1 MSRDLQRIVLTFVPS
16 FDPCSQLPLSNLTSS
31 AAPNSCSFLF
41 ISTPPTNRHRQVNI
55 SSIRSQNRCVNELLP
70 YSDPLFLCRV
80 NCVICIH
87 HVFECVLYIC
97 SRMHIS
103 CIASIASL
111 CSSTTSVSLHPSFIP
126 PSLMASPLPPSLI
139 SLAHQWALSL
149 RAKPGWTF
157 EWRDGW
163 KDGWMDWGRG
173 KGIEGG
179 GC

>member
-1 MSRDLQRIVLTFVPS
+1 MTFVPS

-87 HVFECVLYIC
+87 HVFECVLHMLLHAYILHC
-97 SRMHIS
+97 EH
-103 CIASIASL
+103 SITMQQHNQRVLASL
-111 CSSTTSVSLHPSFIP
+111 LPSWRPLSLHLS
-126 PSLMASPLPPSLI
+126 SASLI
-139 SLAHQWALSL
+139 SGHCHSGPSL
-149 RAKPGWTF
+149 GGRLNGGMDG
-157 EWRDGW
+157 RMDGW
-163 KDGWMDWGRG
+163 IGAGV
-173 KGIEGG
+173 KG
-179 GC
+179 